1 MGTLTGIKFPVT
13 INLFETGVWTY
24 PLLVS
29 NFFIFG
35 IMILYFKNKL
45 PSPIKKSIKFI
56 FNFEVSKEVAFLVIT
71 ILLGT
76 YIALSVGEILMV
88 DPWPDFNRYIKPA
101 LDRWTITNFDLTV
114 EYPYFALLLGNLSL
128 NVFGNYA
135 TVPFIASI
143 SLLILTYLV
152 TVEISKKRFAGIVA
166 MVIVLQSGI
175 FLIYDTTITYPNF
188 WVVFYL
194 FSIYMIYKK
203 WPLSS
208 FSYVLSI
215 ISKAVSATFF
225 PMTLFFIF

>member
-1 MGTLTGIKFPVT
+1 L
-13 INLFETGVWTY
+13 
-24 PLLVS
+24 
-29 NFFIFG
+29 
-35 IMILYFKNKL
+35 
-45 PSPIKKSIKFI
+45 
-56 FNFEVSKEVAFLVIT
+56 
-71 ILLGT
+71 
-76 YIALSVGEILMV
+76 
-88 DPWPDFNRYIKPA
+88 
-101 LDRWTITNFDLTV
+101 DLTV

-128 NVFGNYA
+128 NVFGNYTTLA
-135 TVPFIASI
+135 FIASI

-208 FSYVLSI
+208 LTYLLSI
-215 ISKAVSATFF
+215 ISKAVIATFL
-225 PMTLFFIF
+225 PMTLFFIFSSFQDKKKFVF